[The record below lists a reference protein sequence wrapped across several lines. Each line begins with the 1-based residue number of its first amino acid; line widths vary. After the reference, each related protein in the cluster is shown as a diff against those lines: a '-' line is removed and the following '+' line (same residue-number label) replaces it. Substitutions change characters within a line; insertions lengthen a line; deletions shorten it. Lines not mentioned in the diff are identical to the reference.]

1 MSSITAAATSPSLEA
16 AGVRTTIA
24 DDIDKTLWSK
34 LIINCAFNALSA
46 VADISYGPMLEVEGT
61 RDVVTRAVQEA
72 TAVARASGVSIPD
85 DLLAH
90 ILNIPSIMPNQ
101 TSSTAQDLA
110 RGKPSEIDFL
120 NGYVVRKGAEL
131 GIPTPTNHALQVMV
145 KLTERGKEMSARRT

>member
-1 MSSITAAATSPSLEA
+1 MLDSSTQQTFRCSIVATFGIRLTKEQ
-16 AGVRTTIA
+16 
-24 DDIDKTLWSK
+24 
-34 LIINCAFNALSA
+34 NH
-46 VADISYGPMLEVEGT
+46 
-61 RDVVTRAVQEA
+61 
-72 TAVARASGVSIPD
+72 AVARASGVSIPD